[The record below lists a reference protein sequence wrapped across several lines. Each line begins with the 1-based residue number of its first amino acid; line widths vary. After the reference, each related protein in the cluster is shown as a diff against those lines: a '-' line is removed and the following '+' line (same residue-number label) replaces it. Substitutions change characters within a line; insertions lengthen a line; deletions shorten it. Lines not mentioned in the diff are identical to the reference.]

1 MDEMLAGV
9 TFDPEAMAAAAGSGH
24 ALATALAERLLRAGV
39 PFRDAHW
46 RVGELV
52 ARAEAAGC
60 DLADLP
66 VTELRD
72 ALSELAELDPI
83 VPTLA
88 EAIAAADLP
97 GGTAPNRVRAALD
110 AARERISAS

>member
-1 MDEMLAGV
+1 
-9 TFDPEAMAAAAGSGH
+9 MAR
-24 ALATALAERLLRAGV
+24 T
-39 PFRDAHW
+39 
-46 RVGELV
+46 
-52 ARAEAAGC
+52 
-60 DLADLP
+60 
-66 VTELRD
+66 
-72 ALSELAELDPI
+72 ELAELDPI

>member
-1 MDEMLAGV
+1 MS
-9 TFDPEAMAAAAGSGH
+9 AAAVGGH
-24 ALATALAERLLRAGV
+24 ALSTALAERLVRAGV

-52 ARAEAAGC
+52 ARAEAAGD

-66 VTELRD
+66 IDELRE
-72 ALSELAELDPI
+72 ALPELAEHDPI
-83 VPTLA
+83 IPTLA

-97 GGTAPNRVRAALD
+97 GGTAPNRVRAALAD
-110 AARERISAS
+110 VRERIRRS